1 MSEVHPVFT
10 RLTEDHR
17 RFTAVLVVLEQVVS
31 APEADWPLARMCLRY
46 LSEYAD
52 EIHHKVEDVV
62 FKNLLNAQIN
72 AEQREAVIVN
82 ARQHKTLADASAR
95 LIRDVDLVLQDTV
108 VPASRILNHL
118 GQYVKAQRDHIRY
131 ENEYV
136 FPLARAHIQTNQ
148 WEQVSAELQAAKDP
162 LFDAREAEFGRLF
175 EEVSSLAEELSAEG
189 LSAEELSAQ
198 ELSTEKV
205 R

>member
-175 EEVSSLAEELSAEG
+175 EEVSSLAEELSA
-189 LSAEELSAQ
+189 Q